1 MSSQSNNAESSARAS
16 RWEVFVQEELGEP
29 HIHAGSVQA
38 NDAKLAL
45 LNARDVYSRRGS
57 VKSIWVAP
65 AQSITASSPE
75 DAGAFFEPSNDKMFR
90 YPQFYKSP
98 QGVKNL

>member
-1 MSSQSNNAESSARAS
+1 MSSQENGAEPRAQ

-29 HIHAGSVQA
+29 HVHAGSVQA
-38 NDAKLAL
+38 TDAKLAL

-57 VKSIWVAP
+57 VKSIWVVP
-65 AQSITASSPE
+65 AEKITASSPE
-75 DAGAFFEPSNDKMFR
+75 ESASFFDPSNDKMFR

-98 QGVKNL
+98 KGVKNL

>member
-1 MSSQSNNAESSARAS
+1 MASQSNTGDQSSRAP

-29 HIHAGSVQA
+29 HMHAGSVQA

-45 LNARDVYSRRGS
+45 LNARDVYSRRGA
-57 VKSIWVAP
+57 VKSIWVVP
-65 AQSITASSPE
+65 AQAVTASSPE
-75 DAGAFFEPSNDKMFR
+75 DIGPFFEPANDKMFR

-98 QGVKNL
+98 KGVKNL